1 MDPEFQR
8 AQDARVPYLSPANNG
23 DADGRHVR
31 VPSDIPLAE
40 TYARQEHTSLR
51 RGMRAVVRA
60 RLDQTVP
67 TPAPEEFYG
76 ITKWLITAW
85 NPLGEVCSLEQ
96 NVERTQRLIT
106 RIKAETTVFGEVVAT
121 TPPDRS
127 WVEDTVL
134 FAGCTPEET
143 VEIAREFG
151 QPAVTAWRDSYL
163 TVFPTGLVDD
173 LDVVTREA
181 VVELRPQT
189 CPMRVDDLD
198 DARCAMHGGPY
209 GSRAIHASA
218 VWASHRELLLPRLGC
233 DPCADGTEPT
243 LGPLGK
249 AGGPILVGDIGL
261 ASRYGGYVWS

>member
-1 MDPEFQR
+1 MDPEFQH

-31 VPSDIPLAE
+31 VESEIDLAE
-40 TYARQEHTSLR
+40 TYATQEHTSLR

-60 RLDQTVP
+60 RLDETAP
-67 TPAPEEFYG
+67 TPDEFYG
-76 ITKWLITAW
+76 ITKWFITAW
-85 NPLGEVCSLEQ
+85 NPLGEISSLEQ
-96 NVERTQRLIT
+96 NVERTDHLVA
-106 RIKAETTVFGEVVAT
+106 RINAETTVFGEVLAT

-127 WVEDTVL
+127 WVEDTVV
-134 FAGCTPEET
+134 FAGGT
-143 VEIAREFG
+143 VETMVAIGRACG
-151 QPAVTAWRDSYL
+151 QPAVTAWRDQYL
-163 TVFPTGLVDD
+163 TVYPTGLSDEITE
-173 LDVVTREA
+173 VTRE
-181 VVELRPQT
+181 VIVELRPQT

-198 DARCAMHGGPY
+198 GARCAMHGGPY

-218 VWASHRELLLPRLGC
+218 VWATHRGLLLPRLGC

-249 AGGPILVGDIGL
+249 VGGPILIGDIGL